1 MNWLRAFGRF
11 FFGDFGDARPSA
23 DGFFRVFPR
32 ANGVRRRAREGA
44 PIEGGAYR
52 GGEDTEVRLGD
63 DHGARLEGGGGASA
77 ELHLLDRTRGEKD
90 TVSLDGNWTVISG
103 TGCGRG
109 ARRASRASFG
119 SGPIAARWTRIEP
132 IEPSRVGLGSG
143 ARAGARDAA
152 LERARRPQPADA
164 VRPRFRAPEKRRGRP
179 GAGRRDRRDSASLT
193 LGALTTLAAAE
204 MFMMAAILTCSCVCY
219 R

>member
-1 MNWLRAFGRF
+1 MNLAARLRTIFLRRFWRRAAERGRF
-11 FFGDFGDARPSA
+11 LW
-23 DGFFRVFPR
+23 VFPR

-44 PIEGGAYR
+44 PIEG
-52 GGEDTEVRLGD
+52 VRTAAAKTPKCALATTTGRALRAAV
-63 DHGARLEGGGGASA
+63 GRARNCTCWIE
-77 ELHLLDRTRGEKD
+77 RGERK

-109 ARRASRASFG
+109 ARRAPRASFG

-204 MFMMAAILTCSCVCY
+204 MFMMAAILTCSCVC
-219 R
+219 